1 MLKIDIEC
9 TLKARCAI
17 NLRRLMEI
25 GIHSRKGR
33 NIDMEND
40 CLTDIPIPA
49 FRSDDLQSLFEQ
61 EFPDCFYLIAAQ
73 LKQQQMKN
81 AEQLEQNILSFIQDN
96 LSNSQLSVSMVAEHF
111 HISAPTLQ
119 KRINA
124 VSGKTFSA
132 YVESVRMQRAQQLL
146 RETSDTVLEIAEAIG
161 YSNKNSFHKAYK
173 RYFGEPPLA
182 YRNRVTGK

>member
-1 MLKIDIEC
+1 M
-9 TLKARCAI
+9 
-17 NLRRLMEI
+17 
-25 GIHSRKGR
+25 
-33 NIDMEND
+33 
-40 CLTDIPIPA
+40 
-49 FRSDDLQSLFEQ
+49 
-61 EFPDCFYLIAAQ
+61 
-73 LKQQQMKN
+73 
-81 AEQLEQNILSFIQDN
+81 
-96 LSNSQLSVSMVAEHF
+96 
-111 HISAPTLQ
+111 Q

-173 RYFGEPPLA
+173 RYFGEPPLS